1 MFSHSPF
8 FLLEDNILAGCLERE
23 CSYKKIYKKLTF
35 STGVAIIHIKNYIK
49 GGGELHPILKAY
61 IPVANMIAQTF
72 GKSCEVAIHD
82 LTQPESSVVY
92 VANGTVTGRKEG
104 QSFNHLIP
112 QVLLSKK
119 FKDDCTVNYTF
130 ETEEGKKVKSS
141 SALLRNLEGEVVGML
156 CINYDLTISYLIQE
170 ELGVFLP
177 QSSVE
182 AVAEE
187 EALEQDV
194 VTIVDEL
201 IDNIL
206 GTKDV
211 ENLKRKDNLEIIR
224 FMDEKGI
231 FLVKGAIDKV
241 AASMSL
247 SKVTIY
253 SYLDAVRGKDKG
265 DGAQS

>member
-1 MFSHSPF
+1 M
-8 FLLEDNILAGCLERE
+8 
-23 CSYKKIYKKLTF
+23 
-35 STGVAIIHIKNYIK
+35 
-49 GGGELHPILKAY
+49 HPILKAY
-61 IPVANMIAQTF
+61 IPVANIISQTF
-72 GKSCEVAIHD
+72 GRSCEAAIHD

-130 ETEEGKKVKSS
+130 ETEDGKKIKSS
-141 SALLRNLEGEVVGML
+141 SALIRNLEGEVVGML

-170 ELGVFLP
+170 ELASFLP
-177 QSSVE
+177 QTFSEHPV
-182 AVAEE
+182 VE

-194 VTIVDEL
+194 LTIVDEL
-201 IDNIL
+201 IDNII
-206 GTKDV
+206 GVKDIGS
-211 ENLKRKDNLEIIR
+211 LKRKQNLEIIR

-241 AASMSL
+241 AASMGL

-253 SYLDAVRGKDKG
+253 SYLDDVREKYEKVDE
-265 DGAQS
+265 

>member
-1 MFSHSPF
+1 M
-8 FLLEDNILAGCLERE
+8 
-23 CSYKKIYKKLTF
+23 
-35 STGVAIIHIKNYIK
+35 
-49 GGGELHPILKAY
+49 HPILKAY
-61 IPVANMIAQTF
+61 IPIANIISQTF
-72 GKSCEVAIHD
+72 GRSCEAAIHD

-130 ETEEGKKVKSS
+130 ETEDGKKIKSS
-141 SALLRNLEGEVVGML
+141 SALIRNLEGEVVGML

-170 ELGVFLP
+170 ELASFLP
-177 QSSVE
+177 QTFSEHPV
-182 AVAEE
+182 VE

-194 VTIVDEL
+194 LTIVDEL
-201 IDNIL
+201 IDNII
-206 GTKDV
+206 GVKDIGS
-211 ENLKRKDNLEIIR
+211 LKRKQNLEIIR

-241 AASMSL
+241 AASMGL

-253 SYLDAVRGKDKG
+253 SYLDDVREKYEKVDE
-265 DGAQS
+265 